1 MNRFDPNE
9 IDFSGAKLIEASA
22 GTGKTYSIALLVLRL
37 IVEKNIPLKEIAVV
51 TFTQDATSELRERIR
66 NFIAAA
72 ISAQEGKEI
81 DNENIA
87 AIVRR
92 APAKSSVKNLKEAF
106 YSIDEASIFT
116 IHGFCR
122 RVLGDNAFET
132 GNPYDTEM
140 MANQDALLEEICA
153 DFYRSFIISLKDPF
167 ITAFLAD
174 RFKLTN
180 IKKFAASTL
189 SRPLAQLHYPEDNT
203 PEKTIESLDA
213 LKSYWNESSLIVKEF
228 FENFPKITGKH
239 YQAVDKFVSGENA
252 DIKAISF
259 FSTESITKLT
269 KNKVTEHELCKICD
283 RLLDN
288 LNKITLYYRGI
299 LRGFV
304 KQELENRKLRL
315 NVQYYDDL
323 LLRLFDALNGE
334 RRELVI
340 NAVREKYKAAFIDE
354 FQDTDVLQYS
364 IFKTIFSGSALN
376 TSHGILFLIG
386 DPKQSIYGFR
396 GADIFTYMDAAASFE
411 KLTLT
416 KNYRSES
423 RLINAFNRIFNIDR
437 PFFYEN
443 IKYEQ
448 AEAAARSSQS
458 LTING
463 ENPKPLV
470 IWNIESDEPVRKQD
484 AAVLI
489 SDAVAQEII
498 LLTSQAR
505 IGTRDVTP
513 ADIAILVES
522 RYYAERL
529 KERLLKENIQAVIS
543 GGGNI
548 FASDEAYEMLLLL
561 RAVAEPSNERFIRG
575 VLVTDLIGYSFEDI
589 NAYNESDTMRE
600 EIIGKF
606 RELARVLP
614 LRGFAAMFMEFQRA
628 YKIRARLISM
638 ENGERKLTNTFHIAE
653 LLTQESAKKPGIL
666 HLLRWLSERIDSSE
680 EKNEEHE
687 LRLESDENAVKLVT
701 VHGSKG
707 LEYPIVFCP
716 FMWGRAK
723 VNDTSA
729 FFYHEEVQGV
739 HKEIL
744 CIDGNEE
751 ALNKAREEQ
760 LSDKLRLFYVA
771 LTRAVHRCYI
781 TWGDI
786 KNTEKSSSDYF
797 KKGAQLADDD
807 DPDILVTSPP
817 AFTHEY
823 IEKSKPRE
831 KFTLP
836 EFTAVIPHNWKV
848 SSFSSISAAMNTAA
862 HMTGESPVN
871 ESPVDHDTFTINTI
885 EQKAPGSGIFAFP
898 KGARPGT
905 ALHEIFETLDFA
917 SKDNFELI
925 KDVLDRYNL
934 SGTDGE
940 NIPVIEQTIEEVL
953 NVQLP
958 VEPSFCLRDIKKS
971 EMKSELEFYFS
982 VKQGGKNFD
991 FIERTG
997 SFEPFE
1003 GYMHGFIDLVF
1014 KKNDAYYLCD
1024 WKSNYLGNSAEN
1036 YGKEALESAMLE
1048 NRYNLQ
1054 YMIYALALHR
1064 YLKSAQKDYNYDK
1077 HFGGIFYFFLRGAGN
1092 KDTRGIYYA
1101 RPDFEE
1107 IKKMEKIL
1115 QPL

>member
-1 MNRFDPNE
+1 MKRFDPGK

-72 ISAQEGKEI
+72 ILAQNNKEI
-81 DNENIA
+81 DNEDIA

-92 APAKSSVKNLKEAF
+92 APTNSSAKNLREAL

-132 GNPYDTEM
+132 GALYDTEM
-140 MANQDALLEEICA
+140 MANQDSLLEEICA
-153 DFYRSFIISLKDPF
+153 DFYRSFIINLKDPF
-167 ITAFLAD
+167 ITAYLAD
-174 RFKLTN
+174 RFKLTT

-189 SRPLAQLHYPEDNT
+189 SRPLAELRYPEDNG
-203 PEKTIESLDA
+203 PEKISESLEA
-213 LKSYWNESSLIVKEF
+213 LRSYWNKSSPLIKKH
-228 FENFPKITGKH
+228 FENFPKITEER
-239 YQAVDKFVSGENA
+239 YQAMDKLVFGKSS
-252 DIKAISF
+252 DIKIISF
-259 FSTESITKLT
+259 FSTESIMKLT
-269 KNKVTEHELCKICD
+269 QRKVVQHELCEICD
-283 RLLDN
+283 RLLER
-288 LNKITLYYRGI
+288 LSKITLYYKGT
-299 LRGFV
+299 LREFI
-304 KQELENRKLRL
+304 KQELERRKLRL

-334 RRELVI
+334 RKEFVI

-376 TSHGILFLIG
+376 TPHGILFLIG

-423 RLINAFNRIFNIDR
+423 RLVNAFNRIFSIDK
-437 PFFYEN
+437 PFLYEN

-448 AEAAARSSQS
+448 AEAAARNSQS
-458 LTING
+458 LTIDG

-470 IWNIESDEPVRKQD
+470 IWNIESDEPARKQE
-484 AAVLI
+484 AAALI
-489 SDAVAQEII
+489 GEAVTQEII
-498 LLTSQAR
+498 SLISQAR
-505 IGTRDVTP
+505 IGTRNVTP

-529 KERLLKENIQAVIS
+529 KERLLEENIQAVIN

-548 FASDEAYEMLLLL
+548 FASDEAHEMLLFL

-575 VLVTDLIGYSFEDI
+575 VLITNLVGYSFEDI
-589 NAYNESDTMRE
+589 NVYNKSDSMRE

-606 RELARVLP
+606 RELAKILSS
-614 LRGFAAMFMEFQRA
+614 RGFAAMFMEFQRT

-638 ENGERKLTNTFHIAE
+638 ENGERKLTNVFHIAE
-653 LLTQESAKKPGIL
+653 LLTQESAKKTGIL
-666 HLLRWLSERIDSSE
+666 YLLRWLSERIDSSE

-716 FMWGRAK
+716 FMWGKAK

-729 FFYHEEVQGV
+729 FFYHEEDQGK

-744 CIDGNEE
+744 CIDGDEN
-751 ALNKAREEQ
+751 ALDKAREEQ

-771 LTRAVHRCYI
+771 LTRAIHRCYI
-781 TWGDI
+781 AWGDI

-797 KKGAQLADDD
+797 RKEAQLAD

-823 IEKSKPRE
+823 RKKSKPHE

-836 EFTAVIPHNWKV
+836 EFTAAIPRGWKV
-848 SSFSSISAAMNTAA
+848 SSFSSMNAAA
-862 HMTGESPVN
+862 HTADELPA
-871 ESPVDHDTFTINTI
+871 DHDALAANPA
-885 EQKAPGSGIFAFP
+885 EQEAPESGIFLFP
-898 KGARPGT
+898 KGAQPGT
-905 ALHEIFETLDFA
+905 ALHEIFEVLDFA
-917 SKDNFELI
+917 SKDNSELI

-934 SGTDGE
+934 SGTNGE
-940 NIPVIEQTIEEVL
+940 NIPVIEQTIKELL
-953 NVQLP
+953 NTPLP

-982 VKQGGKNFD
+982 VKQGDKNFD
-991 FIERTG
+991 FIERAG

-1003 GYMHGFIDLVF
+1003 GYMRGFIDLVF
-1014 KKNDAYYLCD
+1014 RKNDVYYLCD
-1024 WKSNYLGNSAEN
+1024 WKSNYLGNNAGS
-1036 YGKEALESAMLE
+1036 YGKEALRAAMLE

-1064 YLKSAQKDYNYDK
+1064 YLKLTQKDYNYDK
-1077 HFGGIFYFFLRGAGN
+1077 HFGGVFYFFLRGTGN
-1092 KDTRGIYYA
+1092 KDTRGIYYT
-1101 RPDFEE
+1101 RPDFDE
-1107 IKKMEKIL
+1107 IKKMEEIL
-1115 QPL
+1115 